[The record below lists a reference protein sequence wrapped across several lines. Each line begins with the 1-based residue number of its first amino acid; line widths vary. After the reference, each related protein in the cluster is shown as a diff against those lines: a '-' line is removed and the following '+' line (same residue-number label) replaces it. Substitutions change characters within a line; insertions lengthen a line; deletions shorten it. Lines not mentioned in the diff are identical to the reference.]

1 MWTSERFDPG
11 ANMRFPSHQKALS
24 IFRLFRVA
32 WVESG
37 RVPGMLKLGSRIIR
51 SMLDQAVAV

>member
-1 MWTSERFDPG
+1 
-11 ANMRFPSHQKALS
+11 MRFPSHQKALS